1 MKTNETQPA
10 PQPTDS
16 QFPILNSHFLRHG
29 SSQPL
34 PERVRLRAG
43 PLSLAY
49 EAGDSRYIRLGERE
63 VIRRIYAAVRDRNWD
78 TVPGEISNLK
88 LESSVESF
96 RAAYTCEHR
105 LNEIHF
111 IWRAEI
117 IGAADGTIR
126 FSFDGEARST
136 FLRNRIGF
144 CVLHPIRECAGAACR
159 VEYVD
164 GRSATAVLQSRFE
177 SVGWTKRTRARR

>member
-1 MKTNETQPA
+1 MKPQETQPA
-10 PQPTDS
+10 APPEDV

-49 EAGDSRYIRLGERE
+49 EAGDLRYIRLGERE

-78 TVPGEISNLK
+78 TVSGEISNLK
-88 LESSVESF
+88 LESASRSF
-96 RAAYTCEHR
+96 RAAYTSEHR

-111 IWRAEI
+111 VWQAEI
-117 IGAADGTIR
+117 LGAADGTIR

-144 CVLHPIRECAGAACR
+144 CVLHPIRECAGAGCR

-164 GRSATAVLQSRFE
+164 GSSAAAAFPTLVAGDQPV
-177 SVGWTKRTRARR
+177 